1 MKNKKT
7 FSFDEERDAEL
18 AYYQGFP
25 NGTIDYNKMY
35 LIAKYIR
42 QTHGLGEIRLEKE
55 LIKFCIAQDKYFNP
69 IVEDKSIKKWVKSAM
84 NYNLR
89 KIESISV
96 SQKEIDFLK
105 TIKTTKDRKLLFS
118 ILIFSKALKKG
129 NVKRDKKNLRTS
141 NNYYIHY
148 NNFQDIIRISKLM
161 NMNDTD
167 LADVIYNHKECFS
180 FYKPE
185 KELLRLE
192 YVDKYPTKEILISD
206 MGNISTYYN
215 ILFETQ
221 KSQFICKNCG
231 KEIVKTN
238 NKQKYCRECA
248 KEISRVQHKLL
259 MRKRRAEYVTK

>member
-7 FSFDEERDAEL
+7 FSFDEERDAEIT
-18 AYYQGFP
+18 YYQGFP
-25 NGTIDYNKMY
+25 NKTIDYNKMY

-42 QTHGLGEIRLEKE
+42 QTYDLGEIRLEKE
-55 LIKFCIAQDKYFNP
+55 LIKYCLSQDEYFNP
-69 IVEDKSIKKWVKSAM
+69 VVEEKAIRKWVKSAM

-89 KIESISV
+89 KIEGIHV

-105 TIKTTKDRKLLFS
+105 NIKTSKERKLLFS

-167 LADVIYNHKECFS
+167 LADVIHNHKECFS

-192 YVDKYPTKEILISD
+192 YVDKNPEKEIFITD
-206 MGNISTYYN
+206 MNNISNYYN

-221 KSQFICKNCG
+221 KAPAICKNCG
-231 KEIVKTN
+231 KEIIKTN
-238 NKQKYCRECA
+238 NKQKYCKECA
-248 KEISRVQHKLL
+248 KLINREQHKLL